1 METRLRTH
9 MDALRVLAR
18 LNDLNQVILVER
30 NIDEFLQ
37 TNADQVEY
45 LPAEPGALEVGAARK
60 RPGGLD
66 GTWSCPRLPQRASVC
81 VLGNNGTLDV
91 HSLVVRL

>member
-37 TNADQVEY
+37 TNADTGRV
-45 LPAEPGALEVGAARK
+45 
-60 RPGGLD
+60 
-66 GTWSCPRLPQRASVC
+66 
-81 VLGNNGTLDV
+81 
-91 HSLVVRL
+91 